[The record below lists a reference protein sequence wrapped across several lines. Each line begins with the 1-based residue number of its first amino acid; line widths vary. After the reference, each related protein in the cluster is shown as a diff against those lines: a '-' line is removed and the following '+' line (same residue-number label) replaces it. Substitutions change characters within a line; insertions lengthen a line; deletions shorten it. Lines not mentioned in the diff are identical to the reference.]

1 MKMLNA
7 PDLSEL
13 PAIARHILKDAE
25 GETIFCL
32 FGEMGAGKTT
42 LIKAFCRLLGSED
55 IVNSPTFSI
64 VNEYERENGSSIFHF
79 DFYRVERL
87 EEVYDIGF
95 EEYIDSGNY
104 CFMEWPGQIMELLP
118 KTYVYVSIE
127 VADNDERLISYSVH
141 RGNL

>member
-1 MKMLNA
+1 MKTLNA
-7 PDLSEL
+7 FDLSEL
-13 PAIARHILKDAE
+13 PAIAGQILKE
-25 GETIFCL
+25 TVGEKIFCL

-42 LIKAFCRLLGSED
+42 LIQSFCKVLGSDD

-95 EEYIDSGNY
+95 EDYIDSGNY
-104 CFMEWPGQIMELLP
+104 CFIEWPEQVMELLP
-118 KTYVYVSIE
+118 ESYVYISIE
-127 VADNDERLISYSVH
+127 VTNNGERLISYSVH
-141 RGNL
+141 LRNL